1 MADLTIKNLEV
12 QIGNVA
18 ENLATQTNRIN
29 LHLVDS
35 DSKINNINNNIAR
48 LDNEDV
54 EIHNEIHTLSVAVDN
69 NTDKVE
75 QLEEHIYNYDEVNT
89 EIRGTISD
97 IQEEMA
103 EMDEEHHE
111 ELHRLAEAIDAH
123 TTRMDAV
130 EEYTTKIPQHI
141 VLSEEEYEKLG
152 APDEDK
158 FYFVYEQE

>member
-18 ENLATQTNRIN
+18 DNLAVQTNKIN

-35 DSKINNINNNIAR
+35 DSKITNINNNIAR

-54 EIHNEIHTLSVAVDN
+54 AIHDEIHTLSIAVDG
-69 NTDKVE
+69 NTEKVT
-75 QLEEHIYNYDEVNT
+75 QLEDHMFFYDEVNDD
-89 EIRGTISD
+89 IRNTISNM
-97 IQEEMA
+97 QVEMV

-111 ELHRLAEAIDAH
+111 ELHRLAQAIDAH

-152 APDEDK
+152 TPDEDK